1 MKVSIIEA
9 PKWIVKKMDNPSKV
23 GDLVPLWLRKTPD
36 ESTLSM
42 NPLPQIK
49 ISQPFKTIHAF
60 AIPKNSSHS
69 FEPFIWGYHKWG
81 YPIDHPIFLG
91 FSHGK
96 NQGTPE
102 DRPLPSEPKVST
114 CDLKDSTRSSG
125 GRAMAG
131 PWWKDLEN
139 SWDILNFLDD
149 TGWSLLI
156 KHQWFK
162 ISDNKI

>member
-81 YPIDHPIFLG
+81 YPIDHPIFVG
-91 FSHGK
+91 FSMKKPRHAGGQATTLGTQSLHLRLERLHKVLRPGHGWPMVK
-96 NQGTPE
+96 
-102 DRPLPSEPKVST
+102 
-114 CDLKDSTRSSG
+114 RS
-125 GRAMAG
+125 
-131 PWWKDLEN
+131 WE
-139 SWDILNFLDD
+139 FLRYPQLFR
-149 TGWSLLI
+149 WHRLI
-156 KHQWFK
+156 IVDQTSMVQDFW
-162 ISDNKI
+162 